1 MSFISTVPVNTG
13 GGPVNNA
20 LPVAV
25 MQAMGAAGSNPTAK
39 LLLPQAVTA
48 ALLVPGFNA
57 EARPLS
63 KIPARMTTNQPVS
76 ALTAQLLAQTAD
88 NATETLETMTPR
100 LPTNTQTQALPQQ
113 ASGTLP
119 AVDEQRENAVS
130 ARELPQNQP
139 AALQQQ
145 ARVAANV
152 NQPAQATILS
162 FTVTQTTGMPRKV
175 EGEASAARLE
185 PSSKERVNSQAQRG
199 ASAYQS
205 MARLVANKNPVAIEA
220 IG

>member
-48 ALLVPGFNA
+48 PVLVSTFNP
-57 EARPLS
+57 ETRQLS

-76 ALTAQLLAQTAD
+76 ALTAQLLAQSAD
-88 NATETLETMTPR
+88 NATESLEVTTPR

-113 ASGTLP
+113 NPGSPQA
-119 AVDEQRENAVS
+119 ADEQAQTPVS

-139 AALQQQ
+139 AAQQQ
-145 ARVAANV
+145 AKVASNA
-152 NQPAQATILS
+152 NQPAQQAAILS
-162 FTVTQTTGMPRKV
+162 FTMTQPTGVARKA
-175 EGEASAARLE
+175 EGETTAAKPE
-185 PSSKERVNSQAQRG
+185 PSSKERVSNPAQRG

-205 MARLVANKNPVAIEA
+205 IARLISDKIQVPVEA